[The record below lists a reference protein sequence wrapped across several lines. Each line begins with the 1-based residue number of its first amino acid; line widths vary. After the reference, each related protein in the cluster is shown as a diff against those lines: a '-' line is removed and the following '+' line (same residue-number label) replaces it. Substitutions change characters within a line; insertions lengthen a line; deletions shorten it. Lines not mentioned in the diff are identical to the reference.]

1 MKWEKKIEEKKSEV
15 SKRRVLK
22 GREKENF
29 EKNEKKKSTFQISEG
44 PIQAILDLPKSG
56 RYRNV
61 RANPKTSKTP
71 FTL

>member
-1 MKWEKKIEEKKSEV
+1 MK
-15 SKRRVLK
+15 
-22 GREKENF
+22 
-29 EKNEKKKSTFQISEG
+29 KKKSTFQILEG

-56 RYRNV
+56 RYGNV